1 MCLGKKRPHI
11 DVGGV
16 LRHWRFLD
24 MRPGTPRSGWTLAV
38 ALLATAGLAATTAA
52 ATAGV
57 AAPSNAYRAN
67 DYADGRAMSILP
79 PGENGLVNP
88 TDLAKF
94 ELTKTRPA
102 ASNDQLG
109 KYTGLIYGSKNLT
122 DAGLSSYYNDESFGV
137 KPTDITRTEK
147 PGTGVTIY
155 RDTHD
160 VPHVYGN
167 TDQSMAFG
175 AGYVQA
181 EDRLFLMDVLR
192 HYGAGNLSSFLG
204 PSCDFEQMDHDQ
216 LLLSAYTPAEAQ
228 AQVDALPKQ
237 YGAQGTLAKSMLDNY
252 VAGVNEY
259 VKRTHTNA
267 ALLPA
272 DYAAALTPPQAWTD
286 GDVVSIA
293 GLIGGIFGRGGGGEV
308 ANAALLQ
315 YLQKQLGR
323 PAGASAF
330 HQFKA
335 QNDPAAPTTV
345 VDKTFPYAIAGKV
358 DPATTA
364 LPDDARAALTGG
376 PTSTTSGCKLTA
388 PSTSATAIMTS
399 LAAMPKH
406 LSNALVVNGKDS
418 ADGHPIAVF
427 GPQVSYFAPQILM
440 LEDLHSPTYA
450 AEGASFPGTGLV
462 ELGRGVD
469 YAWSATSSG
478 SDIIDQR
485 LEQICSPSGGT
496 PTAQGTAYLFKGK
509 CLPMTHE
516 TYSEV
521 AVTKPGG
528 VGLPTVL
535 SHEIYKTSHGI
546 VQGWT
551 TSGGKP
557 VAVVNQ
563 RSTYGHDIDSIV
575 GFLRWGQPALT
586 HDVSSWM
593 KGAAEVQYTF
603 NWFYVDNRDTGYFT
617 SGLDPI
623 RPKNVDPA
631 LPSWGTGNA
640 EWQAYLSAADH
651 VQEINPAQGFFVS
664 WNNKPAP
671 GFSASDEQFGYGQ
684 VYRSVLL
691 VNQLKAQLAVHKN
704 RLSRANVVQAMETA
718 ATQDL
723 DGVTV
728 VPQLLAYLQS
738 RSEPAGVRAMLTQL
752 QQWTA
757 SGAHRKK
764 AVASDSQYDHAAA
777 VAIDDVVI
785 PAVIRA
791 IYDPLLAGDGLGPVG
806 TNGGATALG
815 YNILPM
821 PFINTPNSGGKHLGS
836 AFDAGYEGYLLTT
849 LQQLRGQ
856 SPADAFSG
864 AITKTWCGGGPSSC
878 GGAIDK
884 ALAAAYQSL
893 VTANAGATSVA
904 SWTLS
909 PDAAAAKQTMP
920 VFDAIQ
926 FRALG
931 VVGQPAQDWQNR
943 PTFQQVVSFPRH
955 RTR

>member
-1 MCLGKKRPHI
+1 
-11 DVGGV
+11 
-16 LRHWRFLD
+16 
-24 MRPGTPRSGWTLAV
+24 MRPSTPRSRWTIATSSI
-38 ALLATAGLAATTAA
+38 ALLTTTALGATAASSAA
-52 ATAGV
+52 A
-57 AAPSNAYRAN
+57 APVTPSSAYRAN
-67 DYADGRAMSILP
+67 DYADGQAMSILP
-79 PGENGLVNP
+79 PGENGLVND

-94 ELTKTRPA
+94 ELTKVRPA
-102 ASNDQLG
+102 ASDDQLG
-109 KYTGLIYGSKNLT
+109 KYTGLIYGSQNLT
-122 DAGLSSYYNDESFGV
+122 DAGLSSYFNDESFGV
-137 KPTDITRTEK
+137 KPADVTRTEK

-160 VPHVYGN
+160 IPHVYGD

-175 AGYVQA
+175 AGYAQA

-204 PSCDFEQMDHDQ
+204 PSCDFQQMDHDQ
-216 LLLSAYTPAEAQ
+216 LLLSAYTPAQAEAQ
-228 AQVDALPKQ
+228 IDALPAK
-237 YGAQGTLAKSMLDNY
+237 YGAQGALAKSMIENY
-252 VAGVNEY
+252 VSGVNEY
-259 VKRTHTNA
+259 LRQTRTNL

-272 DYAAALTPPQAWTD
+272 DYAAALAPPQTWTAA
-286 GDVVSIA
+286 DVVSIA

-308 ANAALLQ
+308 GNAALLQ
-315 YLQKQLGR
+315 YLQKQLG
-323 PAGASAF
+323 PAAGTSAF
-330 HQFKA
+330 KQFKA

-345 VDKTFPYAIAGKV
+345 VDKSFPYAIPGKV

-364 LPDDARAALTGG
+364 LPDDARAPLTGG
-376 PTSTTSGCKLTA
+376 PTNTTTGCNLTA
-388 PSTSATAIMTS
+388 PNPTATAIMTS
-399 LAAMPKH
+399 MQAMPKH
-406 LSNALVVNGKDS
+406 MSNALVVNANKS
-418 ADGHPIAVF
+418 TNGHPIAVF

-440 LEDLHSPTYA
+440 LEDLHSPHYA
-450 AEGASFPGTGLV
+450 AMGASFPGTGLV
-462 ELGRGVD
+462 ELGRGED

-485 LEQICSPSGGT
+485 LEKVCDPSGAT
-496 PTAQGTAYLFKGK
+496 PAAEGKYYLFNGK

-516 TYSEV
+516 TYREI
-521 AVTKPGG
+521 AITKPGG
-528 VGLPTVL
+528 LGAPTVIT
-535 SHEIYKTSHGI
+535 HEIYKTNHGI

-586 HDVSSWM
+586 HDATSWM
-593 KGAAEVQYTF
+593 QGASEVAYTF
-603 NWFYVDNRDTGYFT
+603 NWLYVDDRDTGYYV

-631 LPSWGTGNA
+631 LPAWGTGNA
-640 EWQAYLSAADH
+640 EWQGYLAANDH
-651 VQEINPAQGFFVS
+651 VHEINPAQGFFVS

-671 GFSASDEQFGYGQ
+671 QFSASDEQYGYGA

-691 VNQLKAQLAVHKN
+691 VNQLKAQFAAHGKVT
-704 RLSRANVVQAMETA
+704 RANVVQAMATA

-728 VPQLLAYLQS
+728 IPQLLAYLQN
-738 RSEPAGVRAMLTQL
+738 RPEPAGVRSMLTQL
-752 QQWTA
+752 QQWVA
-757 SGAHRKK
+757 AGAHRKK
-764 AVASDSQYDHAAA
+764 ATAAGAQYDHAAA
-777 VAIDDVVI
+777 VAINDVVV
-785 PAVIRA
+785 PAVVRA
-791 IYDPLLAGDGLGPVG
+791 IYDPLLAGGGLGPVG

-815 YNILPM
+815 YSILPM

-836 AFDAGYEGYLLTT
+836 AFDAGYEGYLQTT

-856 SPADAFSG
+856 SPADAFTSV
-864 AITKTWCGGGPSSC
+864 ITSKWCGGGPGTC
-878 GGAIDK
+878 GAAIDK
-884 ALAAAYQSL
+884 ALAQAYNAL
-893 VTANAGATSVA
+893 VTANGGSTAVA

-955 RTR
+955 RAR